1 MSDDGYY
8 PGSPY
13 DDLDDLYYDDDVGEN
28 LADDLAQ
35 HTLPSP
41 IYHEDPA
48 YEMLE
53 YHSDW
58 EYYSDDYYD
67 DDPALLSGNPQ
78 TGSPM
83 KRKVK
88 IDKTQP
94 RGKKRKL
101 VDTKDIPELA
111 LDDRPALAATVRG
124 TVWAGPKPASPKPY
138 EAGQGQRIAL
148 LKDWAQIFGS
158 SSPRSTLKRDE
169 SWANDLSLEDMGLR
183 KVESRPGKDGAAPA
197 LGDDDLGEEG
207 EIDDVGGQNDMDGD
221 VLDRVNGNMETAG
234 QNGEEMMDAP
244 DTPEAKPN
252 KRQRLRAPMPSPP
265 PSNNSSN
272 TSTQTIVQD
281 MENTSMAGIDGEEQ
295 DKPSTGRTKKN
306 VHPDLTKIKQIEPAD
321 TNAKTRKRKASPDAE
336 PTETVAS
343 NSTASSRAKRVAS
356 SKLAVAKEEK
366 SPPVPSST
374 RTTRSRKK

>member
-67 DDPALLSGNPQ
+67 DDPALLKSNPQ
-78 TGSPM
+78 TGSPT
-83 KRKVK
+83 KRKVN

-101 VDTKDIPELA
+101 ADTKDIPELA

-124 TVWAGPKPASPKPY
+124 TVWAGPKPQSPKPY
-138 EAGQGQRIAL
+138 EVGQGQRIAL

-183 KVESRPGKDGAAPA
+183 KVESGPGKDVAAPA
-197 LGDDDLGEEG
+197 LGDDDLGEEDEMDDAG
-207 EIDDVGGQNDMDGD
+207 QQDDIDGNFPDQI
-221 VLDRVNGNMETAG
+221 NGNIKRAE
-234 QNGEEMMDAP
+234 NYGEDMMDEP

-252 KRQRLRAPMPSPP
+252 KRQRVTAPMPSPP

-281 MENTSMAGIDGEEQ
+281 MKNTSMGGIDGEERS
-295 DKPSTGRTKKN
+295 KPSTGRAKKKAYQ
-306 VHPDLTKIKQIEPAD
+306 DLTQTKPMEPAD
-321 TNAKTRKRKASPDAE
+321 SNVKTRKRKASPD
-336 PTETVAS
+336 TELTDTIAS
-343 NSTASSRAKRVAS
+343 RSTASSRAKRVAS
-356 SKLAVAKEEK
+356 SKLAAAKEEK
-366 SPPVPSST
+366 SPPVPSTT
-374 RTTRSRKK
+374 RTSRSRKK